1 MPNSP
6 ADNLPANSLQRPHPM
21 WVWPLHISAKLSWRL
36 LRIADRASRLFD
48 HRWWP
53 VLCLII
59 GAIPAGVSF
68 LLCVRFANELTAVL
82 AVPVILGAVRR
93 DLTWRGWFALVLIV
107 VGHCGV
113 NITLAAW
120 YPERL
125 SVILPQGLRYW
136 QESRA
141 WIETG
146 INSEYELRSW
156 IPAHL
161 QLAAGLLPLAYLSW
175 GLIPVAAGFEQ
186 CDMMNFYVG
195 RLIAESSN
203 PWVAGGLG
211 WHPWSLCRGIGAVF
225 LILEMTSWSVERFT
239 GERLSSTARRR
250 QRWVWGVT
258 FLAVDALM
266 KATLTE
272 HVRQILAAGL
282 HS

>member
-6 ADNLPANSLQRPHPM
+6 DDNLHANSQPRPHPV
-21 WVWPLHISAKLSWRL
+21 WVWPLRVPVRLSWRL
-36 LRIADRASRLFD
+36 LRNADRSSRLFE
-48 HRWWP
+48 HSGWP

-59 GAIPAGVSF
+59 GALPAWISF
-68 LLCVRFANELTAVL
+68 LVGVRFANELTAVL
-82 AVPVILGAVRR
+82 ALPVILGAVRR
-93 DLTWRGWFALVLIV
+93 DLTGRGWSALALIV
-107 VGHCGV
+107 AGHCGV
-113 NITLAAW
+113 NITLAAYW
-120 YPERL
+120 PEQL
-125 SVILPQGLRYW
+125 SVVLPQGLRYW
-136 QESRA
+136 QESRE

-146 INSEYELRSW
+146 INPEYELRSW
-156 IPAHL
+156 VPAHL

-203 PWVAGGLG
+203 PWLAGGLG
-211 WHPWSLCRGIGAVF
+211 WHPWSLCRGIGSVF
-225 LILEMTSWSVERFT
+225 LILEMASWSVERFT

-250 QRWVWGVT
+250 KRWVLGVT
-258 FLAVDALM
+258 FLVVDALM

-282 HS
+282 QS